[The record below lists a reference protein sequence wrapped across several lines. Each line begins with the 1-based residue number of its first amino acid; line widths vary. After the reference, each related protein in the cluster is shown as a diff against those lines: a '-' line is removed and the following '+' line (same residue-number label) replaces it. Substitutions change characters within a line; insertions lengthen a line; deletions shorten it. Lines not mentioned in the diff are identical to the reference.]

1 MTGTVTAILPKNEE
15 YFRNNKDYYPS
26 LEKFRYTEA

>member
-15 YFRNNKDYYPS
+15 YFRNNKDYPS